1 MANLSD
7 EEYEAEKKNITRYH
21 NLLEI
26 PLIIFFF
33 VGVITAAFNITVS
46 GFTQIVWFLLS
57 FWCIFVIICMETTM
71 IRKALERKKQV

>member
-7 EEYEAEKKNITRYH
+7 EEYEVEKKNITRYH

-33 VGVITAAFNITVS
+33 VGIITGALNITIN
-46 GFTQIVWFLLS
+46 GFTPIVWFLLS
-57 FWCIFVIICMETTM
+57 FWCILVIICMETTM
-71 IRKALERKKQV
+71 IRAALERKK